1 MAAKENLV
9 QWEDSYSLGLE
20 QIDDQHK
27 TLFNIMNRLWSAI
40 VRRAEA
46 VEMDVILGELEQYTV
61 SHFTAEETFMRA
73 AAFSGFEGHKKQHED
88 FIARLQS
95 ARVGTQSGKH
105 ISLELLHFLRDWLVN
120 HIMVQDRAYA
130 DEYAKATQPKSFL
143 SRFFSK
149 LAAKG

>member
-9 QWEDSYSLGLE
+9 QWEDSYGLGLE

-27 TLFNIMNRLWSAI
+27 TLFTIMNRLWSAI

-46 VEMDVILGELEQYTV
+46 VELNTILGELEQYTV

-73 AAFSGFEGHKKQHED
+73 AAFSGFEEHKKQHED

-95 ARVGTQSGKH
+95 ARAGAQAGKH

-120 HIMVQDRAYA
+120 HILVQDRAYA
-130 DEYAKATQPKSFL
+130 DDYARAIQPKSFL
-143 SRFFSK
+143 GRFFSK
-149 LAAKG
+149 FATKN